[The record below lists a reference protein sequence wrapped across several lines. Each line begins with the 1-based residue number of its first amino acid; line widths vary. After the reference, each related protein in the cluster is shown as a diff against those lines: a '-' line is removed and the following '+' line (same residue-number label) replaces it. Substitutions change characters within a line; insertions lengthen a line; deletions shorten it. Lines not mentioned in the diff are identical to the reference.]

1 MTLEEIMQTVEYK
14 EIDKKLV
21 FNGMLLFLVTMLL
34 FISFVLVKVLFVLD
48 LFVEIVLIMNVIRYW
63 YKEVKYIKDNIDNDS
78 KMK

>member
-34 FISFVLVKVLFVLD
+34 FISFVFVKVLFVLD
-48 LFVEIVLIMNVIRYW
+48 LFVEIVLIVNVIRYW
-63 YKEVKYIKDNIDNDS
+63 YKEAKYIKDNIDNDS

>member
-21 FNGMLLFLVTMLL
+21 FNGMLLFLVTILL

-48 LFVEIVLIMNVIRYW
+48 LFVEIVLLVNVIRYW

>member
-48 LFVEIVLIMNVIRYW
+48 LFVEIVLIVNVIRYW
-63 YKEVKYIKDNIDNDS
+63 YKEVKYIKDNIDTDS

>member
-34 FISFVLVKVLFVLD
+34 FISFVLVKVLFILD
-48 LFVEIVLIMNVIRYW
+48 LFVEIVLLVNVIRYW

>member
-48 LFVEIVLIMNVIRYW
+48 LFVEIVLLVNVIRYW

>member
-34 FISFVLVKVLFVLD
+34 FFSFVLVKVLFVLD
-48 LFVEIVLIMNVIRYW
+48 LFVEIVLIVNVIRYW

>member
-1 MTLEEIMQTVEYK
+1 MTLEAIMQTVENK

-48 LFVEIVLIMNVIRYW
+48 LFVEIVLIVNVIRYW

>member
-34 FISFVLVKVLFVLD
+34 FISFVLVKVLFILD
-48 LFVEIVLIMNVIRYW
+48 LFVEIVLIVNVIRYW

>member
-21 FNGMLLFLVTMLL
+21 FNGMLLFLVTILL

-48 LFVEIVLIMNVIRYW
+48 LFVEIVLIVNVIRYW

>member
-21 FNGMLLFLVTMLL
+21 FKGMLLFLVTMLL

-48 LFVEIVLIMNVIRYW
+48 LFVEIVLIVNVIRYW

>member
-1 MTLEEIMQTVEYK
+1 MTLEKIMQTVEYK

-21 FNGMLLFLVTMLL
+21 FNGMLLFLVTILL
-34 FISFVLVKVLFVLD
+34 FVSFVLVKVLFVLD
-48 LFVEIVLIMNVIRYW
+48 LFVEIVLIVNVIRYW

>member
-34 FISFVLVKVLFVLD
+34 FISFVLVRVLFVLD
-48 LFVEIVLIMNVIRYW
+48 LFVEIVLIVNVIRYW

>member
-34 FISFVLVKVLFVLD
+34 FVSFVLVKVLFVLD
-48 LFVEIVLIMNVIRYW
+48 LFVEIVLIVNVIRYW

>member
-1 MTLEEIMQTVEYK
+1 MTLEEIMQAVEYK

-34 FISFVLVKVLFVLD
+34 FVSFVLVKVLFVLA
-48 LFVEIVLIMNVIRYW
+48 LFVEIVLIVNVIRYW

>member
-48 LFVEIVLIMNVIRYW
+48 LFVEIVLIVNVIRYW

>member
-34 FISFVLVKVLFVLD
+34 FISFVLVRVLFVLD
-48 LFVEIVLIMNVIRYW
+48 LFVEIVLLVNVIRYW

>member
-1 MTLEEIMQTVEYK
+1 MTLEKIMQTVEYK

-48 LFVEIVLIMNVIRYW
+48 LFVEIVLIVNVIRYW

>member
-48 LFVEIVLIMNVIRYW
+48 FFVEIVLIVNVIRYW

>member
-1 MTLEEIMQTVEYK
+1 MTFEEIMQTVEYK

-48 LFVEIVLIMNVIRYW
+48 LFVEIVLIVNVIRYW

>member
-21 FNGMLLFLVTMLL
+21 FNGMLLFLVTILL
-34 FISFVLVKVLFVLD
+34 FFSFVLVKVLFVLD
-48 LFVEIVLIMNVIRYW
+48 LFVEIVLLVNVIRYW

>member
-34 FISFVLVKVLFVLD
+34 FISFVFVKVLFVLD
-48 LFVEIVLIMNVIRYW
+48 LFVEFVLIVNVIRYW

>member
-34 FISFVLVKVLFVLD
+34 FISFVFVKVLFVLD
-48 LFVEIVLIMNVIRYW
+48 FFVEIVLIVNVIRYW
-63 YKEVKYIKDNIDNDS
+63 YKETKYIKDNIDNDS

>member
-21 FNGMLLFLVTMLL
+21 FNGMLLLLVTMLL
-34 FISFVLVKVLFVLD
+34 FVSFVLVKVLFVLD
-48 LFVEIVLIMNVIRYW
+48 LFVEIVLIVNVIRYW
-63 YKEVKYIKDNIDNDS
+63 YKEMKYIKDNIDNDS

>member
-14 EIDKKLV
+14 EIDKKWV

-34 FISFVLVKVLFVLD
+34 FISFVLVKILFVLD
-48 LFVEIVLIMNVIRYW
+48 LFVEIVLIVNVIRYW

>member
-1 MTLEEIMQTVEYK
+1 MTLEEIMQTAEYK

-34 FISFVLVKVLFVLD
+34 FISFVFVKVLFVLD
-48 LFVEIVLIMNVIRYW
+48 LFVEIVLIVNVIRYW
-63 YKEVKYIKDNIDNDS
+63 YKETKYIKDNIDNDS